1 MEVWRD
7 RVTTWEQRNGE
18 CQTYYTE
25 ARENG
30 KCKVCGVT
38 GVYLKTGLHP
48 SGQRGQPVKLCRGIL
63 EELVKWVEEAGFVC
77 QQCALPPSTG
87 GMNRVRR
94 INPRTERAKIRAL
107 LKPLRDAKQTPD
119 TCEEY
124 VWSAMKNLRAGG
136 ATREEAVVFLGA
148 HTTWM
153 EPAEFRRLL
162 AREKELSC

>member
-7 RVTTWEQRNGE
+7 RVSWEERNG
-18 CQTYYTE
+18 QAQAFYTA

-30 KCKVCGVT
+30 VCKLCGE
-38 GVYLKTGLHP
+38 GGLYLKGGLHP
-48 SGQRGQPVKLCRGIL
+48 SGQRGQPVKLCRGNL
-63 EELVKWVEEAGFVC
+63 DAVMRWVEAAGFVC
-77 QQCALPPSTG
+77 QRCALTPAAGGAIRTKRPS
-87 GMNRVRR
+87 
-94 INPRTERAKIRAL
+94 PRTERAAIRQK

-136 ATREEAVVFLGA
+136 ATREEAVAFLGA

-153 EPAEFRRLL
+153 EPEEFRRLL